1 MNSRNERGQFLR
13 NRNRWEERDGMLYC
27 YLGEELLFFTE
38 AENKSLFEGMSVAK
52 MANGYSAVNVN
63 GVETAV
69 HRIISKPAATEI
81 VDHINRNKKDNR
93 SINLRNTNKSINAF
107 NSDRRKTNTSGVTG
121 VWWRKDTNRWSAE
134 IKKDGKKIS
143 LGCFGSFEE
152 AVEARK
158 KAEVA
163 IYGF

>member
-1 MNSRNERGQFLR
+1 MNSRDEFGRFRKN
-13 NRNRWEERDGMLYC
+13 NNRWEECDGIVYC

-38 AENKSLFEGMSVAK
+38 AKNRGLFDGMSVAK
-52 MANGYSAVNVN
+52 MANGYSAVRVN
-63 GVETAV
+63 GKEIAV
-69 HRIISKPAATEI
+69 HRFISKPSGAEV

-93 SINLRNTNKSINAF
+93 SINLRNTNKSVNAF
-107 NSDRRKTNTSGVTG
+107 NCDRRKTNKSGVTG

-152 AVEARK
+152 AVIARK
-158 KAEVA
+158 KAEAV
-163 IYGF
+163 IYGG